1 MVRWICAWTRSELTR
16 TSGCKYLVRST
27 ASGDFGTYGEEP
39 KAAQIARL
47 VVQARPLETTTQ
59 LAAVAAKAWPGHS
72 RVHPA
77 TGRFKPLELRL
88 MTS

>member
-1 MVRWICAWTRSELTR
+1 MRMDPGQELT
-16 TSGCKYLVRST
+16 THQVVNTWSEAQ
-27 ASGDFGTYGEEP
+27 ASGDFAHLRRRAKGR
-39 KAAQIARL
+39 QIARL

-77 TGRFKPLELRL
+77 TRTFQAIVIAG
-88 MTS
+88 